1 MLQEYIQSYAS
12 ARVGFIGAGVSNMPI
27 IELFAAAGVPVIVRD
42 RRLRD
47 GDREKLRALGVELT
61 EGDGYLRGIDEPLL
75 FLSPAVRPDLPE
87 LDAARARGTRTTTE
101 LEEFFAL
108 CPCPILAVT
117 GSDGK
122 TTTTTLTAK
131 LLEQSGKRVFLG
143 GNIGKNLFARL
154 DEIRPDDYAVAELSS
169 FQLMKMTR
177 SPDTAVV
184 TNISPNHLDWH
195 RDFDEYIAAKKRIC
209 ASMPADGLLVLNY
222 DNEHTRAFAAS
233 AGCRVRFFS
242 RKNREAFC
250 FIDGEGLHCGGRLLL
265 PDGDIRLVGAHNRE
279 NYAAAYAATADLLA
293 DGALTAVARDFG
305 GVEHRIEFV
314 AEKNG
319 VRYYNSSIDSS
330 PSRTAAALRS
340 FDGRVIV
347 IAGGYDKKIP
357 LDTLGAVF
365 AEKTAGCVLMGD
377 TAPKL
382 LAVLAQSGY
391 AFPVERAESMRE
403 AVAKASALAGPCGT
417 VLLSPAAA
425 SFDKYR
431 NFEERGNDF
440 KAVLRAL

>member
-319 VRYYNSSIDSS
+319 VRYYTS
-330 PSRTAAALRS
+330 SRTAAALRS

-440 KAVLRAL
+440 KAVVRAL

>member
-1 MLQEYIQSYAS
+1 MKRFSRKLALLLCALFLCAPAGAETFAVNAGENALLVTDEGKALTAWGEY
-12 ARVGFIGAGVSNMPI
+12 
-27 IELFAAAGVPVIVRD
+27 AAASRVSPPD
-42 RRLRD
+42 CPP
-47 GDREKLRALGVELT
+47 ERALFIAAPVLT
-61 EGDGYLRGIDEPLL
+61 ALPEGMEEGD
-75 FLSPAVRPDLPE
+75 
-87 LDAARARGTRTTTE
+87 
-101 LEEFFAL
+101 
-108 CPCPILAVT
+108 LAV
-117 GSDGK
+117 
-122 TTTTTLTAK
+122 L
-131 LLEQSGKRVFLG
+131 
-143 GNIGKNLFARL
+143 
-154 DEIRPDDYAVAELSS
+154 ELSS

-265 PDGDIRLVGAHNRE
+265 PDGGIRLVGAHNRE

-357 LDTLGAVF
+357 LDTLGTVF

-440 KAVLRAL
+440 KAVVRAL

>member
-1 MLQEYIQSYAS
+1 M
-12 ARVGFIGAGVSNMPI
+12 
-27 IELFAAAGVPVIVRD
+27 
-42 RRLRD
+42 
-47 GDREKLRALGVELT
+47 
-61 EGDGYLRGIDEPLL
+61 
-75 FLSPAVRPDLPE
+75 
-87 LDAARARGTRTTTE
+87 
-101 LEEFFAL
+101 
-108 CPCPILAVT
+108 T

-265 PDGDIRLVGAHNRE
+265 PDGDIRPRRRAQPRE
-279 NYAAAYAATADLLA
+279 LCRRLR
-293 DGALTAVARDFG
+293 RD
-305 GVEHRIEFV
+305 R
-314 AEKNG
+314 
-319 VRYYNSSIDSS
+319 
-330 PSRTAAALRS
+330 RS
-340 FDGRVIV
+340 
-347 IAGGYDKKIP
+347 AGGRRADCG
-357 LDTLGAVF
+357 GAGF
-365 AEKTAGCVLMGD
+365 RRRG
-377 TAPKL
+377 AP
-382 LAVLAQSGY
+382 
-391 AFPVERAESMRE
+391 
-403 AVAKASALAGPCGT
+403 
-417 VLLSPAAA
+417 
-425 SFDKYR
+425 D
-431 NFEERGNDF
+431 
-440 KAVLRAL
+440 